1 MNNMAEDKSFKEK
14 AAKDVVGIGATVYDT
29 VMVTEKFPEE
39 DTKQQAVKTII
50 QGGGPCATALV
61 ACSKLGVSAEYLGTI
76 GNDDFGKY
84 MLDDFKRYGVG
95 TENIIVKDGCIS
107 FHSFV
112 LLNNSKSTRTIV
124 WNKGTVPA
132 PLETEIN
139 INSVKNAKVLH
150 LDGHQLDAAIYAAKI
165 AKENNV
171 KVSLD
176 AGGVYPGIERL
187 LPFVDFLI
195 PSEEFALKF
204 TGLTDAGK
212 AAEELYHSYKPEF
225 VIITQGSK
233 GGFIYDGKT
242 FTDYPAYK
250 VDAVDSNGAGDVF
263 HGAFVAAYVKGMNT
277 VQSAYFASAVSAL
290 KCTKVG
296 ARLGVPGY
304 DETIQ
309 FLRRNGYNEL

>member
-1 MNNMAEDKSFKEK
+1 MS
-14 AAKDVVGIGATVYDT
+14 DT
-29 VMVTEKFPEE
+29 V
-39 DTKQQAVKTII
+39 
-50 QGGGPCATALV
+50 L
-61 ACSKLGVSAEYLGTI
+61 
-76 GNDDFGKY
+76 
-84 MLDDFKRYGVG
+84 
-95 TENIIVKDGCIS
+95 
-107 FHSFV
+107 
-112 LLNNSKSTRTIV
+112 
-124 WNKGTVPA
+124 
-132 PLETEIN
+132 
-139 INSVKNAKVLH
+139 
-150 LDGHQLDAAIYAAKI
+150 
-165 AKENNV
+165 
-171 KVSLD
+171 
-176 AGGVYPGIERL
+176 L